1 MAAKLV
7 YASMVAAASAHS
19 LYVRDTDVKVNRD
32 SYGAPAP
39 ASYGAPA
46 PSYSAPASSY
56 NAPSSSYS
64 SGGSS
69 YSAPETGYTS
79 PSGYGEETGGLDL
92 TAIIIPL
99 LALLGLSLL
108 FPTFVSVTARRKRDV
123 DEIGEAKLL
132 TRIYQTFFNTNY
144 TFQVLSKL
152 KLKDLNYTNIM
163 FNMRSSKSMMILVA
177 CLFLGS
183 THAHNLNRRDTGAS
197 YSGGAVASSYD
208 GGAPSSSYDA
218 GSASGYAAPSQ
229 GYGAPSSG
237 YVESSGTGISGDY
250 GDEPEFPF
258 AAIILPILALIG
270 LALLFPTITTVGVV
284 PPVGRRKRSLIDG
297 SEEGSGPMGRVLDR
311 VNDIYFSMIEKR
323 RISPVTKMIDPLVTK
338 KYKTYYKQFASG
350 RNCQK
355 IKCGSFS
362 L

>member
-1 MAAKLV
+1 
-7 YASMVAAASAHS
+7 
-19 LYVRDTDVKVNRD
+19 
-32 SYGAPAP
+32 
-39 ASYGAPA
+39 
-46 PSYSAPASSY
+46 
-56 NAPSSSYS
+56 
-64 SGGSS
+64 
-69 YSAPETGYTS
+69 
-79 PSGYGEETGGLDL
+79 
-92 TAIIIPL
+92 
-99 LALLGLSLL
+99 
-108 FPTFVSVTARRKRDV
+108 
-123 DEIGEAKLL
+123 
-132 TRIYQTFFNTNY
+132 
-144 TFQVLSKL
+144 
-152 KLKDLNYTNIM
+152 TNIM

-311 VNDIYFSMIEKR
+311 VNDIYFSMIESEECME
-323 RISPVTKMIDPLVTK
+323 RIACEVGGIAKDFGLNSSPVTKMIDPLVTK